1 MKLTNK
7 DLDILLEL
15 LESKL
20 DDIDQ
25 GPEGI
30 EVWEK
35 PEVYMNIIKKLESMY
50 FS

>member
-7 DLDILLEL
+7 DLDIVREL
-15 LESKL
+15 LEKKL

-30 EVWEK
+30 EVYER
-35 PEVYMNIIKKLESMY
+35 PEIYINIIKKLDTMY